1 MAANGMQP
9 IILVQQHI
17 RPVIAEMA
25 VESQT
30 ELFVLGTAEVVNATV
45 EIVGEVTADQ
55 LGEELPVAA

>member
-1 MAANGMQP
+1 MAANGMRP

-30 ELFVLGTAEVVNATV
+30 ELFVLGTGEVVNATI

-55 LGEELPVAA
+55 LGEETPVAA

>member
-1 MAANGMQP
+1 M
-9 IILVQQHI
+9 QQHI

-30 ELFVLGTAEVVNATV
+30 ELFVLGTAEVVNAPV